1 MFIYAGLIAAI
12 ALAGEPRDV
21 ETIGIE
27 PVSRPAVIPAVPVL
41 RRDI

>member
-21 ETIGIE
+21 QTIGVD
-27 PVSRPAVIPAVPVL
+27 PLTRPAIMPSGPVL
-41 RRDI
+41 RQDI